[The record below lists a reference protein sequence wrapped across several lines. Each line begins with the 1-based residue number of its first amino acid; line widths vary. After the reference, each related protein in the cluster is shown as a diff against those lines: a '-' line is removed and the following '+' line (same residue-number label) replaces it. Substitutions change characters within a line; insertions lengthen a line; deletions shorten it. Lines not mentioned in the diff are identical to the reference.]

1 MYSACNQE
9 VSGKGSLTGHT
20 FGSGTEDDSTNGL
33 VPWFRPVAWFSWV
46 MPTNIEIKAR
56 LDNLEAL
63 LPAIATLADE
73 GPDHIVQD
81 DTFFACDNGRLK
93 LRVIDDNQGV
103 LIYYRR
109 ADELGAKSS
118 YYECS
123 DTSDPDG
130 LRSVL
135 TLAYGEAGR
144 VRKRRTIFRV
154 GQTRVHLDRVEGL
167 GDFLELEVVIG
178 DGLKSED
185 AVLETNRL
193 MTELGVGERSLVKGA
208 YSDLLAAQPVT

>member
-1 MYSACNQE
+1 MVRVWTISKHCYQ
-9 VSGKGSLTGHT
+9 
-20 FGSGTEDDSTNGL
+20 
-33 VPWFRPVAWFSWV
+33 
-46 MPTNIEIKAR
+46 R
-56 LDNLEAL
+56 LQRWRTRVR
-63 LPAIATLADE
+63 ITL
-73 GPDHIVQD
+73 VQD
-81 DTFFACDNGRLK
+81 DTFFACDGDRLK
-93 LRVIDDNQGV
+93 LRVTDDNRGV

-109 ADELGAKSS
+109 ADEIGPKSS

-135 TLAYGEAGR
+135 TLAYGVAGR
-144 VRKRRTIFRV
+144 VRKRRTVFRV

-185 AVLETNRL
+185 AVLEANRL
-193 MTELGVGERSLVKGA
+193 MTELGVGERALVKGA
-208 YSDLLAAQPVT
+208 YVDLLAARPGT